1 MKKTQDKKG
10 GGSLNGENLLRM
22 TMTIVTCQQ
31 SLKNY

>member
-31 SLKNY
+31 SPKNY